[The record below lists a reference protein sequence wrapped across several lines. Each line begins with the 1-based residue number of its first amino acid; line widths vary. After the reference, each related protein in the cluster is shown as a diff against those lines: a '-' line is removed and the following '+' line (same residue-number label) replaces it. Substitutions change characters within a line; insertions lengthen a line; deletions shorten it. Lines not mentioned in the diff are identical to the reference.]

1 MMWQT
6 DETPEWRAAP
16 PWLMDEMVASEPALA
31 RSIGACG
38 EAAGRL
44 ADRLRAAVAAD
55 DPVVVTGCGTSEH
68 AARAIGDLLNAT
80 IRLRSRR
87 GGRVEVRQAL
97 EAALDPRGGV
107 CLGVSHDGA
116 TRATILALE
125 ATRAAGGTT
134 ALITAR
140 ADAPATAV
148 ADEVCVTPQ
157 RDRSWCHTVAYLSPI
172 LVGGLIVEALGGP
185 ALDTTSLGVYL
196 DAVLSRREQAD
207 GCAAALHGSTRL
219 IACGMGSD
227 AVAAR
232 ELALKVEEGARMP
245 ASMRDVETLLHG
257 HLAACDDRTGLIFIA
272 TDPGGGERATRRLIL
287 AAQAARRVGVRVAA
301 IVTPQIAASLPP
313 EVTDAGRLVLPDGA
327 GLPHPLAS
335 LAGTAVA
342 LQLVTLGLV
351 RRAGVNPDLI
361 RREQEPYRA
370 AADIAE
376 GDAAW

>member
-1 MMWQT
+1 MVIWQS
-6 DETPEWRAAP
+6 EGTPEWRDTP

-55 DPVVVTGCGTSEH
+55 DPIVVTGCGTSEH
-68 AARAIGDLLNAT
+68 AARAVGNLLDDA
-80 IRLRSRR
+80 IRLQGQP

-97 EAALDPRGGV
+97 EAALDPRGGL
-107 CLGVSHDGA
+107 CIGVSHDGA

-125 ATRAAGGTT
+125 AIRAAGGTT

-157 RDRSWCHTVAYLSPI
+157 RDRPWRHTVAYLSLI
-172 LVGGLIVEALGGP
+172 LVGGLIAEALSGP
-185 ALDTTSLGVYL
+185 PFEPVALGTYL

-207 GCAAALHGSTRL
+207 GCA
-219 IACGMGSD
+219 
-227 AVAAR
+227 AAR

-245 ASMRDVETLLHG
+245 ASMRDVETLLRG
-257 HLAACDDRTGLIFIA
+257 HLAAGDDRTGLVFIA

-301 IVTPQIAASLPP
+301 IVTPQIAASLPS
-313 EVTDAGRLVLPDGA
+313 EATDAGRLAVV
-327 GLPHPLAS
+327 
-335 LAGTAVA
+335 GTAVV

-351 RRAGVNPDLI
+351 RWASTRI
-361 RREQEPYRA
+361 
-370 AADIAE
+370 
-376 GDAAW
+376 